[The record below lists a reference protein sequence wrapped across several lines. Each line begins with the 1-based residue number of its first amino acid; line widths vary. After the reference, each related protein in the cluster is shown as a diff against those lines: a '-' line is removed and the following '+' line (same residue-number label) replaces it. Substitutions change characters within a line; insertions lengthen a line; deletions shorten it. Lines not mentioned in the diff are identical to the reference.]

1 MTPDGEHGIL
11 YVCDARGVH
20 ALDGLLGRRVR
31 GVYGGYDQ
39 CVAVVDSGELEW
51 PGKTSH
57 RRDVLEQESVALGLT
72 TQSVRVQ
79 QVAFGESHRVALAL
93 DGRVLSWGR
102 RDATLS
108 NGELGQVAAR
118 WHPVTLTP
126 REQRKRAT
134 PEPQQDEG
142 VDAEFADR
150 EDAGS
155 DDICRP
161 RRVHFPTELVV
172 RKVACG
178 SHHTVALTDKGDLYA
193 WGRNT
198 EGQLGHGA
206 VTRSADANRLL
217 QGMYAWP
224 KYVGA
229 LLGRA
234 PVTDVC
240 CFMHAL
246 MVSQSGE
253 LYAWGLNTYGQ
264 LGLVDSTGEKIENPG
279 ARPQPVNQIKPS
291 VRWARVFAGGYISA
305 ALSHESRLFTEDLTV
320 RFVPLTEGR
329 LPRGSLAQYD
339 ETTREIVCVVPKF
352 SLPGDFAVEVA
363 MNGKHFTTDGHLFVA
378 YQRPTVTAVS
388 LRDARLEGGE
398 RLEITVEG
406 ELPHT
411 CEKPVLRISPVT
423 ADATSKSSDTHL
435 VMGHMMPTDELDPD
449 DTDDTSSVSSST
461 AARLPKTTT
470 LAFTTPTFLSR
481 GLFTT
486 PPMPYPYVPPPV
498 QDTPPPTD
506 AVEAD
511 GAEAPAV
518 VTPPPEPTPPP
529 EVTLGPTEDVDI
541 FVALDGKHFQLESCT
556 DRFQLPL
563 SESPVCGS

>member
-1 MTPDGEHGIL
+1 MTPDGVHGIL

-51 PGKTSH
+51 QGKTSH

-93 DGRVLSWGR
+93 DGRVFSWGR

-142 VDAEFADR
+142 ADTEFADR

-161 RRVHFPTELVV
+161 RRVHCPTELVV

-224 KYVGA
+224 KYVSA

-240 CFMHAL
+240 CGQRFTIALMADGSVFHFGERISGTTRCPAADRMDARPHVLIARAADGAPFVSIAAGFMHAL

-253 LYAWGLNTYGQ
+253 LYAWGLNAYGQ

-423 ADATSKSSDTHL
+423 ADATSNSGDTHL
-435 VMGHMMPTDELDPD
+435 VMGHMMPTDELDTD

-470 LAFTTPTFLSR
+470 LVFTTPTFLSR
-481 GLFTT
+481 GRVL
-486 PPMPYPYVPPPV
+486 PK
-498 QDTPPPTD
+498 
-506 AVEAD
+506 
-511 GAEAPAV
+511 
-518 VTPPPEPTPPP
+518 
-529 EVTLGPTEDVDI
+529 LHKSDV
-541 FVALDGKHFQLESCT
+541 
-556 DRFQLPL
+556 
-563 SESPVCGS
+563 